1 MGSLLHITC
10 SQAADDQEYDLVGGL
25 LLGRFHCTAGRSA
38 LKQSSSCRAIHVQRT
53 MRLAFYGGC
62 IAGPIGHNWFNFLD
76 KMVFPKAATSAKAI
90 ASKILLDQMIMAPIG
105 TCLFYIVTS
114 VLQGETQQV
123 PSKLKEK
130 FIPTLI
136 ASYTLWPAAHAI
148 NFKFVPSSQRI
159 LYTNIVSILWTYIL
173 SQAAA
178 ATVSAHQPVV
188 KGEEPEPLT
197 IPQQVAVFLTEE
209 EQVAAMQLVVE
220 ELASTPVTEDTEAA
234 SPKEPAPA

>member
-1 MGSLLHITC
+1 MTKSMTSLAGFCLGDFIAQ
-10 SQAADDQEYDLVGGL
+10 QAARRSNKALAAEPYD
-25 LLGRFHCTAGRSA
+25 
-38 LKQSSSCRAIHVQRT
+38 VQRT